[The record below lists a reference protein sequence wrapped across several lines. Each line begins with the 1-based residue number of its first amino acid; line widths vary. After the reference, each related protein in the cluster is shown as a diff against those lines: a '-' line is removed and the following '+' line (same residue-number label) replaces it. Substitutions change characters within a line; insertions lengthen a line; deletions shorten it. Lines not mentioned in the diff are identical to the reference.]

1 MKQHAKQDLIYG
13 KRPILEALTSGMKLS
28 SIKVSETAGK
38 DSLLDRI
45 IEIAKNN
52 SVKFERV
59 PNKELKRFVDDRN
72 FQGIVAVVAPF
83 EYAPLSRCIE
93 NANSSFEQC
102 GAALIVVCDHI
113 TDVGN
118 LGAIIRSAESV
129 GAECVVLPNAR
140 SASVNSVVYK
150 TSAGAV
156 AHLPIVQVSNI
167 ARTLDDLK
175 NNGFWVVGASEHA
188 DDEIWDSNLEGKIAI
203 VLGNEEKGI
212 SSLSLKNCDDTF
224 KLPQRGNVSSLNV
237 AQASTVFMY
246 EWVRQNGLH

>member
-1 MKQHAKQDLIYG
+1 M
-13 KRPILEALTSGMKLS
+13 
-28 SIKVSETAGK
+28 
-38 DSLLDRI
+38 
-45 IEIAKNN
+45 
-52 SVKFERV
+52 
-59 PNKELKRFVDDRN
+59 
-72 FQGIVAVVAPF
+72 
-83 EYAPLSRCIE
+83 
-93 NANSSFEQC
+93 
-102 GAALIVVCDHI
+102 
-113 TDVGN
+113 
-118 LGAIIRSAESV
+118 
-129 GAECVVLPNAR
+129 
-140 SASVNSVVYK
+140 NSVVYK

-156 AHLPIVQVSNI
+156 AHLPIVQVSNV